1 MQYFYGGC
9 YVQYGRSAEDL
20 WFLML
25 VLVFFNVHLTECYC
39 RCGASV
45 CSSGCV
51 VLQCGCALAS
61 LSYRTGKFHCTIW
74 HNENKASFLLLTLTS
89 IIEVLQS

>member
-9 YVQYGRSAEDL
+9 YVQYGHSAEDL
-20 WFLML
+20 WF
-25 VLVFFNVHLTECYC
+25 FFNRHLTECYC

-45 CSSGCV
+45 CRSGCA

-61 LSYRTGKFHCTIW
+61 LSCRTGKLHCTIW
-74 HNENKASFLLLTLTS
+74 HNENKTSFLFLTLTS
-89 IIEVLQS
+89 IIEVLLH